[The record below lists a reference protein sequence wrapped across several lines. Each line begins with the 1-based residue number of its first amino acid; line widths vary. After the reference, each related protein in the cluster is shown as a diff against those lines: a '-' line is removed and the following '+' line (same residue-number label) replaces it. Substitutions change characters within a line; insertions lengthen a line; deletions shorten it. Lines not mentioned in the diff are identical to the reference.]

1 MKTRIIFIFILFLGL
16 WSALILRAAYLQVLP
31 NERLQSLNNRLYNKT
46 ITVQS
51 RRGAILDR
59 NGVELAGSTTA
70 YSLYAD
76 PKIIENRIAVAK
88 KISPILKES
97 YHRISKRIYLYRNK
111 RFVWLKRKITPIQYE
126 KLKQLKIRGIGF
138 VEESKRIYPNERVL
152 SQVLGF
158 TGVDSNGLE
167 GLELSYNSVLSGKEK
182 QVLLQR
188 DAFGRPLLL
197 NGGLEITHPDGS
209 NVHLTIDSELQYY
222 LETQLTRSIQK
233 FEAEGAVGIVVDT
246 KTSEILA
253 MANAPTYD
261 LNKPFNVDASLRRN
275 RVVTDAFEPG
285 STLKPFVVA
294 AALKEN
300 TIKPNTMINCEGGRF
315 EIGGRVIKEA
325 DEKHKF
331 DNLSVSEILAF
342 SSNVGTS
349 KIALM
354 LGSDKY
360 SKFLRKLGFGKATG
374 LNLPGESKGIVRA
387 LPWRPLELST
397 ISFGHGIS
405 VTPLQLA
412 MAYTAIANGGIV
424 TEPVLVK
431 KIENPDTHSVKTF
444 SSKQKNRIL
453 TEEQATTLRLMLSA
467 VTMPGGTGVNARIPG
482 YPVAGKTGTAQK
494 VDFKNGGYVP
504 GAYISSFA
512 GFVPANDPRFVIY
525 IAVDNPKKYFYGSQ
539 VAAPIFSKV
548 ASFAVRKAGL
558 SPTIIS
564 EDNLLHLSTKKK
576 DSSHLKHTKTDLR
589 KMLTNQMPS
598 LEGLSLR
605 QALRELKTTDKNVVI
620 HGRGQVFKTEP
631 ESGESLSQRQKIHVF
646 LE

>member
-1 MKTRIIFIFILFLGL
+1 MKTRIIFIFVLFLSL
-16 WSALILRAAYLQVLP
+16 WTALILRAAYLQVIP
-31 NERLQSLNNRLYNKT
+31 NERLQSLNERLYNKT
-46 ITVQS
+46 VTVQS

-76 PKIIENRIAVAK
+76 PKIIENRISVAK
-88 KISPILKES
+88 KVAPILKES

-126 KLKQLKIRGIGF
+126 KIKELKIRGLGF
-138 VEESKRIYPNERVL
+138 VEESKRIYPNESTL

-158 TGVDSNGLE
+158 TGTDGKGLE
-167 GLELSYNSVLSGKEK
+167 GLELSLNSELSGKEK
-182 QVLLQR
+182 KVLLQR

-209 NVHLTIDSELQYY
+209 NVHLTIDSEIQHY
-222 LETQLTRSIQK
+222 LETELARSIAK
-233 FEAEGAVGIVVDT
+233 FQADGAVGIVVDT

-261 LNKPFNVDASLRRN
+261 LNKPLKVNSQLRRN
-275 RVVTDAFEPG
+275 RVLTDAFEPG

-294 AALKEN
+294 AALKHNVIE
-300 TIKPNTMINCEGGRF
+300 PNTMIACEGGQF
-315 EIGGRVIKEA
+315 EVGGRIIKEA
-325 DEKHKF
+325 DAKHKF

-354 LGSDKY
+354 LGSQKY
-360 SKFLRKLGFGKATG
+360 SEFLRQIGFGQSTG
-374 LNLPGESKGIVRA
+374 LSFPGESNGIVRK
-387 LPWRPLELST
+387 LPWRPIELST

-405 VTPLQLA
+405 ATPLQVA
-412 MAYTAIANGGIV
+412 MAYTAIANGGV
-424 TEPVLVK
+424 LTEPILVK
-431 KIENPDTHSVKTF
+431 RIENPDTHNIKEF
-444 SSKQKNRIL
+444 KSKNKQRVL
-453 TEEQATTLRLMLSA
+453 SEEQANTLRLMLSA

-494 VDFKNGGYVP
+494 VDFENGGYVK

-525 IAVDNPKKYFYGSQ
+525 VAVDNPKKYFYGSQ

-548 ASFAVRKAGL
+548 ASYAVRKAGL

-564 EDNLLHLSTKKK
+564 EDNLLHLSKNKK
-576 DSSHLKHTKTDLR
+576 DSTSIKRTKNNLR
-589 KMLTNQMPS
+589 EMLTDQMPS
-598 LEGLSLR
+598 LSGMSLR
-605 QALRELKTTDKNVVI
+605 QALRELKTTDKRVVI

-631 ESGESLSQRQKIHVF
+631 ESGESLSQSQKIHVF

>member
-1 MKTRIIFIFILFLGL
+1 MKTRIIFIFVLFLSL
-16 WSALILRAAYLQVLP
+16 WTALILRAAYLQVIP
-31 NERLQSLNNRLYNKT
+31 NERLQSLNDRLYNKT
-46 ITVQS
+46 VTVQS

-76 PKIIENRIAVAK
+76 PKIIENRISVAK
-88 KISPILKES
+88 KVAPILKVS

-126 KLKQLKIRGIGF
+126 KIKDLKIRGLGF
-138 VEESKRIYPNERVL
+138 VEESKRIYPNESTL

-158 TGVDSNGLE
+158 TGVDGKGLE
-167 GLELSYNSVLSGKEK
+167 GLELSLNSELSGKEK
-182 QVLLQR
+182 KVLLQR

-209 NVHLTIDSELQYY
+209 NVHLTIDSEVQHY
-222 LETQLTRSIQK
+222 LETELARSVEK
-233 FEAEGAVGIVVDT
+233 FQADGAVGIVVDA
-246 KTSEILA
+246 KSSEILA

-261 LNKPFNVDASLRRN
+261 LNKPLKVNSQLRRN
-275 RVVTDAFEPG
+275 RVLTDAFEPG

-294 AALKEN
+294 AALKHNVIE
-300 TIKPNTMINCEGGRF
+300 PNTMIDCEGGQF
-315 EIGGRVIKEA
+315 EVGGRIIKEA
-325 DEKHKF
+325 DAKHKF

-354 LGSDKY
+354 LGSKKY
-360 SKFLRKLGFGKATG
+360 SEFLRQIGFGESTG
-374 LNLPGESKGIVRA
+374 LDFPGESNGIVRK
-387 LPWRPLELST
+387 LPWRPIELST

-405 VTPLQLA
+405 ATPLQVA
-412 MAYTAIANGGIV
+412 MAYTAIANGGVLTKPI
-424 TEPVLVK
+424 LVK
-431 KIENPDTHSVKTF
+431 RIENPDTHEVEDFKSKT
-444 SSKQKNRIL
+444 KQRVL
-453 TEEQATTLRLMLSA
+453 SEEQSNTLRLMLSA

-494 VDFKNGGYVP
+494 VDFENGGYVK

-548 ASFAVRKAGL
+548 ASYAVRKAGL

-564 EDNLLHLSTKKK
+564 EDNLLHLSKNKK
-576 DSSHLKHTKTDLR
+576 DSKSIKRTKTNLR
-589 KMLTNQMPS
+589 EMLTDQMPS
-598 LEGLSLR
+598 LSGMSLR
-605 QALRELKTTDKNVVI
+605 QVLRELKATDKKLVI

-631 ESGESLSQRQKIHVF
+631 ESGESLSQSQKIHVF

>member
-1 MKTRIIFIFILFLGL
+1 MKTRIIFIFVLFLSL
-16 WSALILRAAYLQVLP
+16 WTALILRAAYLQVIP
-31 NERLQSLNNRLYNKT
+31 NERLQSLNERLYNKT
-46 ITVQS
+46 VTVQS

-76 PKIIENRIAVAK
+76 PKIIENRISVAK
-88 KISPILKES
+88 KVAPILKES

-126 KLKQLKIRGIGF
+126 KIKDLKIRGLGF
-138 VEESKRIYPNERVL
+138 VEESKRIYPNESTL

-158 TGVDSNGLE
+158 TGVDGKGLE
-167 GLELSYNSVLSGKEK
+167 GLELSLNSELSGKEK
-182 QVLLQR
+182 KVLLQR
-188 DAFGRPLLL
+188 DAFGRPLFL

-209 NVHLTIDSELQYY
+209 NVHLTIDSEIQHY
-222 LETQLTRSIQK
+222 LETELARSVEK
-233 FEAEGAVGIVVDT
+233 FQADGGVGIVVDA
-246 KTSEILA
+246 KSSEILA

-261 LNKPFNVDASLRRN
+261 LNKPLKVNSQLRRN
-275 RVVTDAFEPG
+275 RVLTDAFEPG

-294 AALKEN
+294 AALKHNVIE
-300 TIKPNTMINCEGGRF
+300 PNTMIDCEGGQF
-315 EIGGRVIKEA
+315 EVGGRIIKEA
-325 DEKHKF
+325 DAKHKF
-331 DNLSVSEILAF
+331 ENLSVSEILAF

-354 LGSDKY
+354 LGSKKY
-360 SKFLRKLGFGKATG
+360 SEFLRQIGFGESTG
-374 LNLPGESKGIVRA
+374 LNFPGESNGIVRK
-387 LPWRPLELST
+387 LPWRPIELST

-405 VTPLQLA
+405 ATPLQVA
-412 MAYTAIANGGIV
+412 MAYTAIANGGV
-424 TEPVLVK
+424 LTEPILVK
-431 KIENPDTHSVKTF
+431 RIENPDTHNVEDFKSEK
-444 SSKQKNRIL
+444 KQRVL
-453 TEEQATTLRLMLSA
+453 SEEQANTLRLMLSA

-494 VDFKNGGYVP
+494 VDFENGGYVK

-548 ASFAVRKAGL
+548 ASYAVRKAGL

-564 EDNLLHLSTKKK
+564 EDNLLHLSKNKK
-576 DSSHLKHTKTDLR
+576 DSKSIKHTKTNLR
-589 KMLTNQMPS
+589 QMLTDQMPS
-598 LEGLSLR
+598 LSGMSLR
-605 QALRELKTTDKNVVI
+605 QALRELKTTDKKVVI

-631 ESGESLSQRQKIHVF
+631 ETGESLSQSQKIHVF

>member
-1 MKTRIIFIFILFLGL
+1 MKTRIIFIFVLFLSL
-16 WSALILRAAYLQVLP
+16 WTALILRAAYLQVIP
-31 NERLQSLNNRLYNKT
+31 NERLQSLNERLYNKT
-46 ITVQS
+46 VTVQS

-76 PKIIENRIAVAK
+76 PKIIENRISVAK
-88 KISPILKES
+88 KVAPILKES

-126 KLKQLKIRGIGF
+126 KIKDLKIRGLGF
-138 VEESKRIYPNERVL
+138 VEESKRIYPNESTL

-158 TGVDSNGLE
+158 TGVDGKGLE
-167 GLELSYNSVLSGKEK
+167 GLELSLNSELSGKEK
-182 QVLLQR
+182 KVLLQR

-209 NVHLTIDSELQYY
+209 NVHLTIDSEIQHY
-222 LETQLTRSIQK
+222 LETELARSVEK
-233 FEAEGAVGIVVDT
+233 FQADGGVGIVVDA
-246 KTSEILA
+246 KSSEILA

-261 LNKPFNVDASLRRN
+261 LNKPLKVNSQLRRN
-275 RVVTDAFEPG
+275 RVLTDAFEPG

-294 AALKEN
+294 AALKHNVIE
-300 TIKPNTMINCEGGRF
+300 PNTMIDCEGGQF
-315 EIGGRVIKEA
+315 EVGGRIIKEA
-325 DEKHKF
+325 DAKHKF
-331 DNLSVSEILAF
+331 ENLSVSEILAF

-354 LGSDKY
+354 LGSKKY
-360 SKFLRKLGFGKATG
+360 SEFLRQIGFGESTG
-374 LNLPGESKGIVRA
+374 LNFPGESNGIVRK
-387 LPWRPLELST
+387 LPWRPIELST

-405 VTPLQLA
+405 ATPLQVA
-412 MAYTAIANGGIV
+412 MAYTAIANGGV
-424 TEPVLVK
+424 LTEPILVK
-431 KIENPDTHSVKTF
+431 RIENPDTHNVEDFKSEK
-444 SSKQKNRIL
+444 KQRVL
-453 TEEQATTLRLMLSA
+453 SEEQANTLRLMLSA

-494 VDFKNGGYVP
+494 VDFENGGYVK

-548 ASFAVRKAGL
+548 ASYAVRKAGL

-564 EDNLLHLSTKKK
+564 EDNLLHLSKNKK
-576 DSSHLKHTKTDLR
+576 DSKSIKHTKTNLR
-589 KMLTNQMPS
+589 QMLTDQMPS
-598 LEGLSLR
+598 LSGMSLR
-605 QALRELKTTDKNVVI
+605 QALRELKTTDKKVVI

-631 ESGESLSQRQKIHVF
+631 ETGESLSQSQKIHVF

>member
-1 MKTRIIFIFILFLGL
+1 MKTRIVFIFVLFLGL
-16 WSALILRAAYLQVLP
+16 WTALILRAAYLQVIP
-31 NERLQSLNNRLYNKT
+31 NERLQSLNKRLYNKT
-46 ITVQS
+46 VTIQS

-88 KISPILKES
+88 KISPILNES
-97 YHRISKRIYLYRNK
+97 HHRISKRIYLYRNK
-111 RFVWLKRKITPIQYE
+111 RFVWLKRKITPTQYE
-126 KLKQLKIRGIGF
+126 KIKEFKIRGIGF
-138 VEESKRIYPNERVL
+138 IEESKRIYPNERVL

-158 TGVDSNGLE
+158 TGIDGKGLE
-167 GLELSYNSVLSGKEK
+167 GLELSYNKFLSGKEK

-197 NGGLEITHPDGS
+197 NGGLEITHPDGA

-222 LETQLTRSIQK
+222 LETQLSRTIKK
-233 FEAEGAVGIVVDT
+233 FEAESAIGIVVDA
-246 KTSEILA
+246 KTSEVLA
-253 MANAPTYD
+253 MANAPTFD
-261 LNKPFNVDASLRRN
+261 LNKPLNVNSQIRRN
-275 RVVTDAFEPG
+275 RVLTDAFEPG
-285 STLKPFVVA
+285 STLKPFTVA

-300 TIKPNTMINCEGGRF
+300 IIEPNTMINCEGGRF

-325 DEKHKF
+325 DTKHKF

-342 SSNVGTS
+342 SSNVGTA

-354 LGSDKY
+354 LGSKKY
-360 SKFLRKLGFGKATG
+360 SEFLRQLGFGESTD
-374 LNLPGESKGIVRA
+374 LQFPGESRGIVRP
-387 LPWRPLELST
+387 LPWRPIELST
-397 ISFGHGIS
+397 ISFGHGVS

-412 MAYTAIANGGIV
+412 MAYTAIANGGIL
-424 TEPVLVK
+424 TKPILVK
-431 KIENPDTHSVKTF
+431 KIENPDTHSIKTF
-444 SSKQKNRIL
+444 NSESKRRVL
-453 TEEQATTLRLMLSA
+453 TTEQASTLRLMLSA

-494 VDFKNGGYVP
+494 VDFEKGGYVK
-504 GAYISSFA
+504 GAYIASFA

-525 IAVDNPKKYFYGSQ
+525 IAVDNAKKNFYGSQ
-539 VAAPIFSKV
+539 VAAPVFSKV

-564 EDNLLHLSTKKK
+564 EDNLLHLSENKK
-576 DSSHLKHTKTDLR
+576 DSESLKHTKKDLR
-589 KMLTNQMPS
+589 EILMTQMPS
-598 LEGLSLR
+598 LQGLSLR
-605 QALRELKTTDKNVVI
+605 QALRELNSTDKKLVI

-631 ESGESLSQRQKIHVF
+631 ASGESLSQSQKIHVF